1 MLPEAQTGPVNDHHT
16 RALHFRSLH
25 VPGEP
30 LILVNA
36 WDAASARIVAAA
48 GARAVATTSAGV
60 AWSLGAPDG
69 DALGRDA
76 AIDLVGRVV
85 AAVPL
90 PVTADIE
97 SGYGH
102 TPDEVATTVR
112 AVVAAGAVGV
122 NVEDAR
128 HDGGTP
134 LRAVDEQ
141 CARLSAVR
149 KAADHAGV
157 PLYVNARID
166 TFLRGVGGVEET
178 VSRAHAYLAAG
189 ADGVFVP
196 GTVDPATLAALVA
209 AIPAPLNVLAGPGA
223 PPVPELACLGVARVS
238 LGSAVAEAAYG
249 VARRAAEEAFGAG
262 TYDALASAFDY
273 GALTALMRG

>member
-1 MLPEAQTGPVNDHHT
+1 MNDHQS

-25 VPGEP
+25 IPGEP
-30 LILVNA
+30 LVLVNA

-69 DALGRDA
+69 DTLGRDA
-76 AIDLVGRVV
+76 AVDLIRRVV
-85 AAVPL
+85 AAVSL

-97 SGYGH
+97 SGYGD
-102 TPDEVATTVR
+102 TVDEVAATVA
-112 AVVAAGAVGV
+112 AVLAAGAVGV

-128 HDGGTP
+128 HDGDAP

-141 CARLSAVR
+141 CARLAAVR
-149 KAADHAGV
+149 SAADRAGV

-166 TFLRGVGGVEET
+166 TLLRGAGGVPET
-178 VSRAHAYLAAG
+178 VARAKAYLAAG

-196 GTVDPATLAALVA
+196 GAVDPATITALVE
-209 AIPAPLNVLAGPGA
+209 AIPAPLNVMAGPGA
-223 PPVPELACLGVARVS
+223 PAVPELAKLGVARVS
-238 LGSAVAEAAYG
+238 LGSSVAQAAYAVAH
-249 VARRAAEEAFGAG
+249 RAAEEAFAAG
-262 TYDALASAFDY
+262 TYDALADAVDY
-273 GALTALMRG
+273 GTLNELSRG

>member
-1 MLPEAQTGPVNDHHT
+1 MNDHHSQ
-16 RALHFRSLH
+16 ALHFRTLH

-30 LILVNA
+30 LVLVNA

-69 DALGRDA
+69 DALGRA
-76 AIDLVGRVV
+76 AAVDLVRRVV

-97 SGYGH
+97 SGYGD
-102 TPDEVATTVR
+102 TADEVAVTVE
-112 AVVAAGAVGV
+112 AVIAAGAVGV

-128 HDGGTP
+128 HDGETP

-141 CARLSAVR
+141 CARLAAVR
-149 KAADHAGV
+149 AAADRTGI
-157 PLYVNARID
+157 PLYVNARVD
-166 TFLRGVGGVEET
+166 TFLRGAGGVPET
-178 VSRAHAYLAAG
+178 VARAKAYLAAG

-196 GTVDPATLAALVA
+196 GTVDPATVAALVE

-223 PPVPELACLGVARVS
+223 PAVPELAKLGVARVS
-238 LGSAVAEAAYG
+238 LGSSVAEAAYG
-249 VARRAAEEAFGAG
+249 VARRAAVE
-262 TYDALASAFDY
+262 ALATGTY
-273 GALTALMRG
+273 GALADALDYGTLNELMRG

>member
-1 MLPEAQTGPVNDHHT
+1 MNDHHT
-16 RALHFRSLH
+16 RALHFRTLH

-30 LILVNA
+30 LVLVNA

-69 DALGRDA
+69 DALGREA
-76 AIDLVGRVV
+76 AVDLVRRV
-85 AAVPL
+85 ATAVPL

-97 SGYGH
+97 SGYGD
-102 TPDEVATTVR
+102 TPDEVADTVA
-112 AVVAAGAVGV
+112 AVLAAGAVGV

-128 HDGGTP
+128 HGGTTP
-134 LRAVDEQ
+134 LRPVDEQ
-141 CARLSAVR
+141 CARLAAVR
-149 KAADHAGV
+149 SAADRAGI
-157 PLYVNARID
+157 PLYVNARVD
-166 TFLRGVGGVEET
+166 TFLRGAGGVRET
-178 VSRAHAYLAAG
+178 VARAEAYLAAG

-196 GTVDPATLAALVA
+196 GMVDPETVAALVA

-223 PPVPELACLGVARVS
+223 PAVPELAKLGVARIS
-238 LGSAVAEAAYG
+238 LGSSVAEAAYA

-262 TYDALASAFDY
+262 TYGALADAIDY
-273 GALTALMRG
+273 GTLNKLMRR

>member
-1 MLPEAQTGPVNDHHT
+1 MNDQHT

-30 LILVNA
+30 LVLVNA

-76 AIDLVGRVV
+76 AVDLVGRVV

-97 SGYGH
+97 SGYGD
-102 TPDEVATTVR
+102 TVDEVAATVR

-128 HDGGTP
+128 HDGGAP
-134 LRAVDEQ
+134 LREAGEQ
-141 CARLSAVR
+141 CARLAAVR
-149 KAADHAGV
+149 AAAEKAGM

-166 TFLRGVGGVEET
+166 TFLRGAGGVEET
-178 VSRAHAYLAAG
+178 VARAHAYLAAG

-196 GTVDPATLAALVA
+196 GVVDPETVAALVA

-223 PPVPELACLGVARVS
+223 PPVPELARLGVARVS
-238 LGSAVAEAAYG
+238 LGSSVAEAAYA
-249 VARRAAEEAFGAG
+249 VARRAAEEAFGTG
-262 TYDALASAFDY
+262 TYAALADALDY
-273 GALTALMRG
+273 GTLNELMRG